1 MFEEDSK
8 IPISPSGIFIFVKFP
23 PVPASTSH
31 LVTLTAEK
39 AITMKFLTEK
49 QYYTVVV
56 TRMFQ
61 ISQIFKLPEDDRHFK
76 EYRDY
81 NLKQ

>member
-61 ISQIFKLPEDDRHFK
+61 IFKLPQDDI
-76 EYRDY
+76 DT
-81 NLKQ
+81 LKSIVIIILNSK